1 MSSKNKRERVIVKT
15 SIISIVSNI
24 LLAGFKAAVG
34 LFSHSIAIVSDAV
47 NNLSDALSS
56 IITIVGT
63 KLANKSP
70 DREHPYGHGRIE
82 YISSFLVSGIVLY
95 AGITALIESIKK
107 IIEPETP
114 EYSYVTLI
122 ILIAGI
128 LVKFILGTYVKKK
141 GRSVNSDSLVAS
153 GTDAFNDALLSISVL
168 AAAIIFMFFGVSL
181 EAYVGAFVSV
191 YIIVSGIEL
200 VRSSIN
206 DMLGVRV
213 ESELAHKI
221 KKDIVKEPGVNGAFD
236 LILNDYGPDKYLGS
250 VHIEVADTMTVAEV
264 DKLSRKITKKI
275 LDHYGVILHTIGV
288 YSINTQDKNAVKM
301 RSAIE
306 KIVFSHKEILE
317 MHGFYVDESH
327 KEISFDIII
336 DFKAD
341 NREAIYRQIYDQVKN
356 TYPEY
361 KLIITLDVD
370 TSD

>member
-1 MSSKNKRERVIVKT
+1 MVKNKRENIIVRT

-24 LLAGFKAAVG
+24 LLASFKAAVG
-34 LFSHSIAIVSDAV
+34 LFSHSIAIFSDAL
-47 NNLSDALSS
+47 NNFSDALSS
-56 IITIVGT
+56 IITIIGT
-63 KLANKSP
+63 KLAGKSP
-70 DREHPYGHGRIE
+70 DREHPYGHGRFE
-82 YISSFLVSGIVLY
+82 YVSSFLVSGIVLY
-95 AGITALIESIKK
+95 AGIAALIESIKK

-114 EYSYVTLI
+114 EYNIFTLI
-122 ILIAGI
+122 VLIAAI
-128 LVKFILGTYVKKK
+128 FVKFTLGLYVKKK
-141 GRSVNSDSLVAS
+141 GKAVNSESLVAS
-153 GTDAFNDALLSISVL
+153 GTDAFNDALISISVL
-168 AAAIIFMFFGVSL
+168 AATLIFMISGISI
-181 EAYVGAFVSV
+181 EAYVGTLVAV
-191 YIIVSGIEL
+191 YIIISGIEL

-264 DKLSRKITKKI
+264 DKLSRRITKKI

-288 YSINTQDKNAVKM
+288 YSINTQDENAVKM
-301 RSAIE
+301 RSGIE
-306 KIVFSHKEILE
+306 KIVFAHKEILE
-317 MHGFYVDESH
+317 MHGFYVDEPH

-341 NREAIYRQIYDQVKN
+341 DRETIYRQIYDQVKN
-356 TYPEY
+356 DYPEY